1 VILRLPPYFISVE
14 RRRPLLIDC
23 EKPAVLER
31 LARFPFWTLKRRGTA
46 MTSKSRLRLIRLCG
60 VLALVAVILATL
72 MLPTKWEQLRTGHWA
87 LEHFLG
93 YFAAAS
99 IVCLGW
105 PRPMVVA
112 GFFLPFAALLE
123 GLQAFT
129 PDHTPAALSAVSG
142 AGGAL
147 AAALLAKIVIQV
159 RNQRTFT
166 ERQVQ
171 A

>member
-1 VILRLPPYFISVE
+1 
-14 RRRPLLIDC
+14 
-23 EKPAVLER
+23 
-31 LARFPFWTLKRRGTA
+31 

-72 MLPTKWEQLRTGHWA
+72 LLPKQLEQLRTGHWA

-93 YFAAAS
+93 YFAAVS

-105 PRPMVVA
+105 PRPLMVA

-123 GLQAFT
+123 GLQALT
-129 PDHTPAALSAVSG
+129 PDHSPAFLSAVSG
-142 AGGAL
+142 AFGAL
-147 AAALLAKIVIQV
+147 AAALLAKIVIQI
-159 RNQRTFT
+159 RNRRTW
-166 ERQVQ
+166 RPLQ

>member
-1 VILRLPPYFISVE
+1 
-14 RRRPLLIDC
+14 
-23 EKPAVLER
+23 
-31 LARFPFWTLKRRGTA
+31 

-60 VLALVAVILATL
+60 VLALVAVTLATL

-99 IVCLGW
+99 VVCLGW

-112 GFFLPFAALLE
+112 GLFLPFAALLE
-123 GLQAFT
+123 GLQSLT
-129 PDHTPAALSAVSG
+129 PDHSPAALSAVSG

-147 AAALLAKIVIQV
+147 AAALLEKIVIQV
-159 RNQRTFT
+159 RNRRIFT
-166 ERQVQ
+166 GRQVQ